1 MYLYIRYDFFAA
13 AWAAFLARISSA
25 SSLYLD
31 TGWPVKHGI
40 DIVHIWYL
48 GKINLSSVQ
57 VAYTGQVTF
66 YKVPEK
72 TGYV

>member
-40 DIVHIWYL
+40 DIVHNFIYGTL
-48 GKINLSSVQ
+48 EKLTCPV
-57 VAYTGQVTF
+57 
-66 YKVPEK
+66 YK
-72 TGYV
+72 